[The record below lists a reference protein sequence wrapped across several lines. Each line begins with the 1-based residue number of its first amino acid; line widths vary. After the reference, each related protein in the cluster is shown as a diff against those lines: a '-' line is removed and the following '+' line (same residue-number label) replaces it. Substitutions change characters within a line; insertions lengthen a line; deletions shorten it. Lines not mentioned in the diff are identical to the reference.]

1 MSVFRDTLLF
11 LDGVGVYD
19 VVLPLLLIFSIVF
32 AILEKTRVFGLEKV
46 GDKEVTRKNINAMVA
61 FCTAFFVVASSQLVA
76 TINKLIA
83 DVSLIIVTFVMFMLM
98 IGVFSS
104 DKALALEGQ
113 WKKSFM
119 VVALIALIL
128 IFFNALGWL
137 LPAWAYLSMNWNST
151 FVATAALLGGMAL
164 FVYAVT
170 KPSGSSSG
178 EKKAD

>member
-104 DKALALEGQ
+104 DKAKG
-113 WKKSFM
+113 
-119 VVALIALIL
+119 
-128 IFFNALGWL
+128 
-137 LPAWAYLSMNWNST
+137 
-151 FVATAALLGGMAL
+151 
-164 FVYAVT
+164 
-170 KPSGSSSG
+170 SGRSRSWSSRSSRSSSSSSTRSAG
-178 EKKAD
+178 SCQHGRI